1 VMNNLKKQASIREDR
16 FSKTLFVLSRCRI
29 AEDDDSRDLLSRS
42 QMYVDGQDEVA
53 LAAQQRRRQ
62 KTRCIGGSWLFAFT
76 RFMATARIYR
86 EDMPRVIA
94 SCNRLGLSISKR
106 IRHELVAKIN
116 GKRRP

>member
-29 AEDDDSRDLLSRS
+29 TEDDDSRDLLSRS

-62 KTRCIGGSWLFAFT
+62 KTRCIGGSWLFALT

-86 EDMPRVIA
+86 EGMPRVIA